1 MLLFYLTCFSRSEPV
16 YKSCSYLGNM
26 SASISDALD
35 YSYDAYA
42 EFDET
47 LNQTGWN
54 RLRIISNFSSSDE
67 AQMFCT
73 GYLDGYLSA
82 NGIIEAYKNF
92 IISEGLDSNLN
103 SWNHSWTN
111 FTRNNINYLLEN
123 YEKDKGDEY
132 WKSLYYI
139 YLQFRGM
146 LKGVNER
153 LNRSAIDEIG
163 LWIFQAAG
171 DFEDLSEILGS
182 YKKKDPEFTLHCSA
196 MVGLM
201 KDYSDIFIGHDTWS
215 SYSEL
220 HAVLKQYTFNISLFK
235 AKKISFSTRT
245 GKIGSIDDFW
255 TADTGLL
262 VFETTMHNFNQ
273 TSKNLISPA
282 SVLTWIRSYYAML
295 SSDNGRSWTENFI
308 RENSG
313 TYNNEYVVL
322 DSKLFEPGK
331 KPSANLLWMIEQFP
345 GFSKSADIT
354 NVLIENFSFFGV
366 NAPYFNESF
375 DYADYPYQQE
385 KEPDKKDFWSYWE
398 QPRLLVFLDH
408 KDSVN
413 TYSDFQNLLRLNNYK
428 DEKEKNYNLP
438 EMGILS
444 RYDLVPSEGNRLHEG
459 PSAFGGLDS
468 KTTSI
473 SRFKDYMHFDA
484 INSPN
489 YEQQEPFTF
498 DNWNETPRYGLQTGP
513 WKFGWQEFLYED
525 FIYSCYDAKTED
537 ACLSVPG
544 CGFCKSNKRCYSGN
558 KTSPLLFRCESGW
571 KFHSTNR
578 EAIIIVSVI
587 SSVVTVFIGFLL
599 FSAYLHNKRSKE
611 YKSLA

>member
-1 MLLFYLTCFSRSEPV
+1 
-16 YKSCSYLGNM
+16 
-26 SASISDALD
+26 
-35 YSYDAYA
+35 
-42 EFDET
+42 
-47 LNQTGWN
+47 
-54 RLRIISNFSSSDE
+54 
-67 AQMFCT
+67 
-73 GYLDGYLSA
+73 
-82 NGIIEAYKNF
+82 
-92 IISEGLDSNLN
+92 
-103 SWNHSWTN
+103 
-111 FTRNNINYLLEN
+111 
-123 YEKDKGDEY
+123 
-132 WKSLYYI
+132 
-139 YLQFRGM
+139 
-146 LKGVNER
+146 
-153 LNRSAIDEIG
+153 
-163 LWIFQAAG
+163 
-171 DFEDLSEILGS
+171 
-182 YKKKDPEFTLHCSA
+182 
-196 MVGLM
+196 M

-273 TSKNLISPA
+273 TSKNLIRPA

-375 DYADYPYQQE
+375 DYADYPSQQE

-498 DNWNETPRYGLQTGP
+498 DNWSEIPRYGLQTGP